1 MHVGVAQ
8 TSSYPGKIAQL
19 SCNYILA
26 VHVNVLLYSHQ
37 PGSNTLLS
45 TEHCN
50 PHNRLI
56 LPSFHK
62 DQALTPAFCMTRT
75 LHGSWNK
82 DTAFYPTPAGSTSLR
97 TIHQALEHSSAA
109 HMPWLSTSARIV
121 DMQLVTCCFAS
132 SSETWSRAPSSHA
145 IFSLGAYVSLQV
157 WTFHF
162 YFLLLFVRPS
172 FEKRILETVGKRVG
186 KKE

>member
-1 MHVGVAQ
+1 MHAGVAQ
-8 TSSYPGKIAQL
+8 TSSCPGKIAQL
-19 SCNYILA
+19 CCNYILA
-26 VHVNVLLYSHQ
+26 VHVNVLLYFHRL
-37 PGSNTLLS
+37 GSNTLLS
-45 TEHCN
+45 KEQCN

-82 DTAFYPTPAGSTSLR
+82 DTAFYPTQAASTSLR
-97 TIHQALEHSSAA
+97 TVHQALEHSSAA

-162 YFLLLFVRPS
+162 
-172 FEKRILETVGKRVG
+172 
-186 KKE
+186 